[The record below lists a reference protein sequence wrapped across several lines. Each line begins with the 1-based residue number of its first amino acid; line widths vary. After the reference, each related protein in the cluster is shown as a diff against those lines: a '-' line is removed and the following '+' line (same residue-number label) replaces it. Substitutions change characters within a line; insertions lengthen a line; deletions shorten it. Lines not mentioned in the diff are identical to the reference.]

1 MKRRLAFQLFAALAL
16 FSFLI
21 GQAAAQISYKV
32 ADFRDAAHDC
42 CPLVFAAPQIG
53 SQWIEIGRCGCENES
68 YNPSFGVRFV
78 NVALPRLAKVDSAF
92 IQFSSA
98 SHAMIE
104 LPLEVSCEDSAQAP
118 YFWPEYFNMIRRPLT
133 SARVPWLLKGLLMR
147 DDRGPE
153 LRTPNLASILQE
165 VVDRADWSEADNA
178 VVFLFKPVEEEPTI
192 TGSFHSYGADVYPL
206 REEHL
211 PELIIYL
218 KPEEGEAPAAENWAL
233 LRSNPFSEQTALL
246 LNLAEADELRWRIYD
261 ASGREAY
268 GGKGAFAAGR
278 HEISLRPLA
287 AFPAG
292 VYFLNIR
299 SGRNSSKTFKLL
311 KAR

>member
-1 MKRRLAFQLFAALAL
+1 MKLGLSILLYLLCCVWVLGQDAV
-16 FSFLI
+16 FL
-21 GQAAAQISYKV
+21 SYKV
-32 ADFRDAAHDC
+32 DSITNSAIRC
-42 CPLVFAAPQIG
+42 CYYTSISSPTLPL
-53 SQWIEIGRCGCENES
+53 GRCICDGA
-68 YNPSFGVRFV
+68 YNTSFAGVRFV
-78 NVALPRLAKVDSAF
+78 DLEVPQSSTIDSAF
-92 IQFSSA
+92 IQFSS
-98 SHAMIE
+98 SEGIMLE

-118 YFWPEYFNMIRRPLT
+118 YFWPDYFNMIRRPLT

-178 VVFLFKPVEEEPTI
+178 VVFLFKPVEEVPTI
-192 TGSFHSYGADVYPL
+192 TVSLHSYGADVYPL

-218 KPEEGEAPAAENWAL
+218 KPEEGEAPAAENWAQ

-246 LNLAEADELRWRIYD
+246 LNLGEADELRWRIYD

-278 HEISLRPLA
+278 HEISLRPLS